1 MILLFYQLLTSPIKL
16 VNVNASNLTE
26 WLQGLLLLSPNM
38 KDFRSILGFYDLW
51 HFVLYVPAG
60 HKTIL
65 QNVIKGHVKQTLVW
79 DRWLLK
85 RPYASFKP
93 RLVLVGSGPDFPFN
107 SSVSQRF
114 TSVESLLLCFRA
126 FSALQLVLLE
136 KNTYIWPLR
145 CSSGLTFTKDD
156 ERTKNESSW
165 PSVVR
170 THTIEHFLMFTC
182 IKISL
187 KSHLNLH
194 WK

>member
-16 VNVNASNLTE
+16 VSVNVSNLTE
-26 WLQGLLLLSPNM
+26 WLQGLLLFSPNM

-51 HFVLYVPAG
+51 HCVLYVPAG

-85 RPYASFKP
+85 RPYASLKP

-107 SSVSQRF
+107 SSVSQRL
-114 TSVESLLLCFRA
+114 TSVETLLLCFRA

-136 KNTYIWPLR
+136 KNNIWPLR
-145 CSSGLTFTKDD
+145 VSSGLTFTKDD
-156 ERTKNESSW
+156 EMTKNESFW
-165 PSVVR
+165 LSVVR
-170 THTIEHFLMFTC
+170 THTIEHVSNVHMY
-182 IKISL
+182 K
-187 KSHLNLH
+187 N
-194 WK
+194 